1 MIQQPLFK
9 PQTEWLP
16 PEEFPDLSKYDEI
29 SIDLETKD
37 PNLNIRRGSGS
48 VVGVGEIVGIAVA
61 VRNWCGYYP
70 IAHEGG
76 GNMDR
81 AKVLK
86 WFQGVLNTP
95 ATKIFHNAMYDVC
108 WIRALG
114 LSISGKIVDTMIAS
128 ALVDENQMRYDLNNC
143 AKRYTGKGKN
153 ETDLYAAAKDW
164 GVDAK
169 AEMYKLPA
177 IYVGAY
183 AEKDAEIT
191 LALWQELKKEIDLQD
206 INSIMDM
213 ETELFPCLVDM
224 KFKGVRV
231 DVEAAHK
238 LKNTLVEQEKQ
249 SLQEIKKE
257 TGIDTQ
263 IWAARSIAQVFDKLD
278 LDYDRTEK
286 TSAPSFTKNFLQNH
300 PHPVVKQIAQAR
312 EINKAHTTFIDTIL
326 KHSHKG
332 RIHADI
338 NQLRGDNGGTVT
350 GRFSYSNPNLQQI
363 PARNKD
369 LGPMIRSLF
378 IPEDGCV
385 WGCFD
390 YNQQEP
396 RLVVHFAATT
406 AGIKENNSV
415 KEIVNNYSN
424 NDIDFHKTV
433 ADMAGI
439 SRLQAKT
446 INLGLFYGMGKAKL
460 QAELGLNTKQEA
472 EDLFDKYHESVPFV
486 KDLMDKT
493 SKKASEDGYIRTLLK
508 RRCNFPKWEIN
519 EFRRGQLSTTG
530 TRIETEARFIERY
543 KKKYPEAEEE
553 KINIIRKNLSEDQ
566 LEDYS
571 LFDDKNFLSSIL
583 SNLSNQID
591 QNILNNLKNIK
602 CFPIFTSQEIY
613 KPKQKNIFLIGD
625 AFFTFLP
632 TFAQGASQSIEAAF
646 ELYESLKNG
655 NNEFTNQRIERTKM
669 INKKSKFNYK

>member
-37 PNLNIRRGSGS
+37 PNLNVRRGSGS

-61 VRNWCGYYP
+61 VKNWCGYYP

-81 AKVLK
+81 KKVLK
-86 WFQGVLNTP
+86 WFQAVLNTP

-143 AKRYTGKGKN
+143 SKRYTGKGKN
-153 ETDLYAAAKDW
+153 ETDLYEAAKSW

-238 LKNTLVEQEKQ
+238 LKTTLVAQEEQA
-249 SLQEIKKE
+249 LQKIKKE

-263 IWAARSIAQVFDKLD
+263 IWAARSIAQVFDELK

-300 PHPVVKQIAQAR
+300 PHPLVKQIARAR
-312 EINKAHTTFIDTIL
+312 EINKAHTTFIDTII

-332 RIHADI
+332 RIHAEI

-363 PARNKD
+363 PARNKE
-369 LGPMIRSLF
+369 LGPAIRSLF
-378 IPEDGCV
+378 IPEEGHT

-390 YNQQEP
+390 YSQQEP
-396 RLVVHFAATT
+396 RLVVHYATLQNLYGVDEVLE
-406 AGIKENNSV
+406 AYKEGNA
-415 KEIVNNYSN
+415 
-424 NDIDFHKTV
+424 DFHDIV
-433 ADMAGI
+433 ADMAQI
-439 SRLQAKT
+439 PRSQAKT
-446 INLGLFYGMGKAKL
+446 INLGLFYGMGKNKL
-460 QAELGLNTKQEA
+460 QAELGVSKDKATE
-472 EDLFDKYHESVPFV
+472 LFRQYHSKVPFV
-486 KDLMDKT
+486 KQLMDNV
-493 SKKASEDGYIRTLLK
+493 SSRAQDRGQVRTLLGRLCRFPLWEPNQFGIHKALPHEQALIEHGPGIK
-508 RRCNFPKWEIN
+508 RAYTYKALNKLIQGSAADMTKKAMIELYKEGIIPHIQVHDELDISVESPEHAAKIVEIMEN
-519 EFRRGQLSTTG
+519 AVNLEIPNKVDYESG
-530 TRIETEARFIERY
+530 T
-543 KKKYPEAEEE
+543 
-553 KINIIRKNLSEDQ
+553 NWG
-566 LEDYS
+566 
-571 LFDDKNFLSSIL
+571 
-583 SNLSNQID
+583 
-591 QNILNNLKNIK
+591 NIK
-602 CFPIFTSQEIY
+602 
-613 KPKQKNIFLIGD
+613 
-625 AFFTFLP
+625 
-632 TFAQGASQSIEAAF
+632 
-646 ELYESLKNG
+646 
-655 NNEFTNQRIERTKM
+655 
-669 INKKSKFNYK
+669 